1 VELKRCNYLISKY
14 NNSAIFAI
22 AELIELWDLLGKN
35 IKYLYPVETNN
46 IGLINCSKM
55 QFESFSDFNK
65 ILSKN
70 SNFFRIDL
78 IVIDLWKFNL
88 NSVSVY
94 KEVLE
99 EMNIDYV
106 IICSSCYY
114 KETDDIN
121 LFDITKEK
129 TGVPNIKSLKYN
141 YIITE
146 KQNGAS
152 YSIDD
157 LYRLHIRNKKIDDII
172 DV

>member
-1 VELKRCNYLISKY
+1 VELKKCNYIISKY
-14 NNSAIFAI
+14 QNSANYALL
-22 AELIELWDLLGKN
+22 ELIELWDLLGRN
-35 IKYLYPVETNN
+35 IKYLYPSNDSH
-46 IGLINCSKM
+46 IGMFNCSKIE
-55 QFESFSDFNK
+55 FESFSDFKK
-65 ILSKN
+65 IISEN

-78 IVIDLWKFNL
+78 IIINLWKFNL

-94 KEVLE
+94 KEILD
-99 EMNIDYV
+99 EMGIDYI

-121 LFDITKEK
+121 LFDITKEN
-129 TGVPNIKSLKYN
+129 TGIKNIKNLRYN

-146 KQNGAS
+146 KQNGCS

-157 LYRLHIRNKKIDDII
+157 LYKLHIRNKKIDDII